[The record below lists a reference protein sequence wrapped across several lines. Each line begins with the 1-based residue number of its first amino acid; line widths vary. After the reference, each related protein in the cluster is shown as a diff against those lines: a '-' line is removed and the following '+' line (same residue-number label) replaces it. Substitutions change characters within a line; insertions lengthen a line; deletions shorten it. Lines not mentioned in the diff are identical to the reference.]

1 MIKMIVQ
8 VPPGVGGGQA
18 MMAQTPAGLMSI
30 HVSHGLWAGKT
41 FEFEMAPPQQP
52 MLPQAIA
59 TPVMATVQAMPVH
72 AMPVQPMQP
81 VQPQVVHVHHVHQHA
96 SV

>member
-1 MIKMIVQ
+1 MSVQ
-8 VPPGVGGGQA
+8 VPPGVGGGQP
-18 MMAQTPAGLMSI
+18 MTVQTHAGLMS
-30 HVSHGLWAGKT
+30 VQVPHGLSAGQT
-41 FEFEMAPPQQP
+41 FEFEMAQPPQP
-52 MLPQAIA
+52 VLAQAIA
-59 TPVMATVQAMPVH
+59 TPVYATVQAMPVH